1 MRFLLYIAQHFLFF
15 IISPS
20 LDYDKEYDQL
30 KKYELLALK
39 KQSIGKEYIYDLTGK
54 RGCNKTKIKYLGII
68 KTNNGKQYKLLTSF
82 FVYSAAS
89 TCHGTS
95 NIKVYNIK
103 NNFIGK
109 YTVGMPDELP
119 FKIGEDKLIYWNNSQ
134 ECDRRR
140 GFTVNCENGLPKR
153 FFIPCA
159 KDHGNEYQFNTEKAF

>member
-30 KKYELLALK
+30 KKYELIALK
-39 KQSIGKEYIYDLTGK
+39 KQRIGKEHIYDLTGK

-68 KTNNGKQYKLLTSF
+68 KTNSGKQYKLLTSF

-134 ECDRRR
+134 ECSMKKT
-140 GFTVNCENGLPKR
+140 FTINCENGLPKTI
-153 FFIPCA
+153 FIPCT
-159 KDHGNEYQFNTEKAF
+159 KDHGNEYYFNTEKAF